1 MSIDEISL
9 TDPTDLERPSENV
22 LTLSVVGD
30 LAFVSVCK
38 RDDGNPTTTTTVV
51 AEMTVSLP
59 TLRDAVVLLCQD
71 RDRESLRPTDKR
83 GEPMPDLA
91 GHRVIV
97 TPV

>member
-1 MSIDEISL
+1 MSINEISL
-9 TDPTDLERPSENV
+9 ADPTNPGRPAEET

-38 RDDGNPTTTTTVV
+38 VDDGNPDTTSTVI
-51 AEMTVSLP
+51 AEMIVSLP

-71 RDRESLRPTDKR
+71 RDRESLRPRDAR

-91 GHRVIV
+91 GNRFVV
-97 TPV
+97 TPA